1 MAYDVIVLGSGPGGY
16 VAAIRASQLGLKTAI
31 IEKESLGGVCLNW
44 GCIPTKALLKSA
56 QVNEY
61 IKHAK
66 DYGIE
71 ATGTPQFDAV
81 IKRSR
86 GVADKM
92 SKGVQ
97 FLMKKNKIDVVMGF
111 GKLVA
116 KGKLE
121 VSDKDG
127 KKQIVEGK
135 HIIIATG
142 GRSRQLPAMPI
153 DGKKIIGYRE
163 AMVLPQQPKSMIIV
177 GSGAIGV
184 EFAYFYNS
192 MGTKVTIVEYLN
204 RIVPVEDEDISKELE
219 KQYKKAGV
227 QILTGSEVTKVDT
240 SGPGV
245 KATVKS
251 AAGETLL
258 EADILLSAVGV
269 AANIEGIGLEEL
281 GVKTEKGKITV
292 DKYGQSNIAG
302 IYAIGDCSPGQA
314 LAHVASKEAILCA
327 EAIAYNE
334 KKYHH
339 LPEPIDYN
347 NVPGCTYCI
356 PEIASVGY
364 TEKQAKDAGYEIKVG
379 KFPLSASGKAS
390 AAGHTEGFVK
400 VIFDAKYGEW
410 LGTHMIGYNVTEL
423 IAETV
428 TARKLETTYHEV
440 LNAIHPHPTISE
452 SIKDAIEVAY
462 GEAIH
467 L

>member
-1 MAYDVIVLGSGPGGY
+1 
-16 VAAIRASQLGLKTAI
+16 
-31 IEKESLGGVCLNW
+31 
-44 GCIPTKALLKSA
+44 
-56 QVNEY
+56 
-61 IKHAK
+61 
-66 DYGIE
+66 
-71 ATGTPQFDAV
+71 
-81 IKRSR
+81 
-86 GVADKM
+86 
-92 SKGVQ
+92 
-97 FLMKKNKIDVVMGF
+97 
-111 GKLVA
+111 
-116 KGKLE
+116 
-121 VSDKDG
+121 
-127 KKQIVEGK
+127 
-135 HIIIATG
+135 
-142 GRSRQLPAMPI
+142 
-153 DGKKIIGYRE
+153 
-163 AMVLPQQPKSMIIV
+163 
-177 GSGAIGV
+177 
-184 EFAYFYNS
+184 
-192 MGTKVTIVEYLN
+192 
-204 RIVPVEDEDISKELE
+204 
-219 KQYKKAGV
+219 
-227 QILTGSEVTKVDT
+227 LTGSEVTKVDT

-281 GVKTEKGKITV
+281 GIKTEKGKITV